1 VPLTDPKFV
10 PTVPESPECY
20 ARNHSDRIK
29 DFPEKTKILIN
40 PDELDQQS
48 QDDGW
53 RHELD
58 HDVESVFW
66 LLLYWAMV
74 AQPKGRQGK
83 IEYIRA
89 DDWTSLLGDFE
100 QRNDLVCRLS
110 SGKPRKNLRLTHSD
124 YKPLRPLIS
133 SLAAILVVDRHWLP
147 ESDVRKRPGYICEAF
162 QRLILQFIVSNR
174 NEKFMTCPL
183 GDTLRPVEEVPQSQA
198 LTTTPSE
205 LRDGSERE
213 KEMKRRRLNRTE
225 VGCVCAI
232 FESLSFLLLCSQD
245 EDDNGSNRMIE

>member
-1 VPLTDPKFV
+1 VPLINPKY
-10 PTVPESPECY
+10 VPEVPKSPECY
-20 ARNHSDRIK
+20 ARNHPNRIK
-29 DFPEKTKILIN
+29 DVPEETAILIDPRKLN
-40 PDELDQQS
+40 QS

-74 AQPKGRQGK
+74 AQPKGGEDEK
-83 IEYIRA
+83 GYIPA
-89 DDWTSLLGDFE
+89 GDWASLLGDFK
-100 QRNDLVCRLS
+100 QRNHLVWWLS
-110 SGKPRKNLRLTHSD
+110 SGDMPDNLTHSD
-124 YKPLRPLIS
+124 YQPLWPLIN

-174 NEKFMTCPL
+174 NEIFMTCPL
-183 GDTLRPVEEVPQSQA
+183 GDALRPVQEVPQPQA
-198 LTTTPSE
+198 LTTTSSE

-213 KEMKRRRLNRTE
+213 IETKRRRLNRTE
-225 VGCVCAI
+225 VGCVRAI
-232 FESLSFLLLCSQD
+232 FEFLSFLLLCSQD
-245 EDDNGSNRMIE
+245 EDDNGSSRMIE

>member
-1 VPLTDPKFV
+1 MPLTDPKYV
-10 PTVPESPECY
+10 PTVPESPGCY

-29 DFPEKTKILIN
+29 DFPEKTKLLIN
-40 PDELDQQS
+40 PDELDQQP

-74 AQPKGRQGK
+74 ARPEGGEAGH
-83 IEYIRA
+83 IPA
-89 DDWTSLLGDFE
+89 HAWTGLIGDFKR
-100 QRNDLVCRLS
+100 RNWLVWELS
-110 SGKPRKNLRLTHSD
+110 SGDPPNNLTHSV
-124 YKPLRPLIS
+124 YEPLWPLIS
-133 SLAAILVVDRHWLP
+133 SLAAILAVDRQWLP
-147 ESDVRKRPGYICEAF
+147 GSDVRKRPNYTCEAF

-174 NEKFMTCPL
+174 NENFMTRRL
-183 GDTLRPVEEVPQSQA
+183 DDSLRPVQEVAQSQA

-213 KEMKRRRLNRTE
+213 ELMVLETVIETE

-232 FESLSFLLLCSQD
+232 FEFLSFLLLCSQD
-245 EDDNGSNRMIE
+245 EDDDGSNRMIE

>member
-1 VPLTDPKFV
+1 MPPTHPNYGLFV
-10 PTVPESPECY
+10 PKVPKSPERY
-20 ARNHSDRIK
+20 AHNHPDRIK
-29 DFPEKTKILIN
+29 DFPEESKILID
-40 PDELDQQS
+40 PDKLNQLMNQS

-74 AQPKGRQGK
+74 AQPEGGKGDEG
-83 IEYIRA
+83 YIPA
-89 DDWTSLLGDFE
+89 DDWASLLGNFK
-100 QRNDLVCRLS
+100 QRNHLVWRLS
-110 SGKPRKNLRLTHSD
+110 SGDMPDNLTHSD

-133 SLAAILVVDRHWLP
+133 SLATILVVDRHWLP
-147 ESDVRKRPGYICEAF
+147 ESDVRKRPGYMCEAF

-183 GDTLRPVEEVPQSQA
+183 GDALRKVQEVAQSQA

-213 KEMKRRRLNRTE
+213 NETKRRRLDRE
-225 VGCVCAI
+225 VCMCH
-232 FESLSFLLLCSQD
+232 L
-245 EDDNGSNRMIE
+245 